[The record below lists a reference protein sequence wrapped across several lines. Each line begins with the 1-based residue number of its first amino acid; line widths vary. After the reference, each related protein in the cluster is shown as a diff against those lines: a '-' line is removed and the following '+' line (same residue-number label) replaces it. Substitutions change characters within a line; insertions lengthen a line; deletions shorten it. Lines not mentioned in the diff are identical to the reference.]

1 MFLLLSGQIFLFD
14 NVFAT
19 FDFSIY
25 VDIGL
30 GCTRI
35 SRISRQRTNQNWDAL
50 RLVFKLYNPRHNL
63 CLPLRK
69 IFQGGSLVD
78 SL

>member
-19 FDFSIY
+19 LDFSIY

-35 SRISRQRTNQNWDAL
+35 SRISRQRTNQNWDAV
-50 RLVFKLYNPRHNL
+50 RLVFKLHNL